1 MRIKNREKHGIF
13 TLASSL
19 KSVPL
24 VELPFLVIFSNSKWI
39 NYLEISVSAKNN
51 DTKICMHHLWIQ
63 NVENWILYYVL
74 LLLSLSLSLSLS
86 TAFYLFR
93 LVLNCEKEW
102 KKGRKIISLSFFF
115 PCPSFAC
122 VIASFLFFYS
132 KQNKKWGKLFSFVY
146 LYEEEVRK
154 SFVPKKVFIVC
165 FDFFLFRKSK
175 YSDKISISRNHIK
188 VEKNLWIFF
197 HCCICVR
204 QSLRK
209 EVYPRLGLHLKVG
222 ARSIKVLKAYL
233 RVESAIDR
241 KIKRN
246 EHETQSKFTIGATL
260 SHVSIASKVYML
272 KSKQKTF
279 QKRKEKTSNQNRT
292 SEEGKE

>member
-63 NVENWILYYVL
+63 NVENWILNYVL
-74 LLLSLSLSLSLS
+74 LLLSLSLSLS

-102 KKGRKIISLSFFF
+102 KKRTKDYLFVLLLSLSLLRM
-115 PCPSFAC
+115 CYRKLL
-122 VIASFLFFYS
+122 VFFYS

-154 SFVPKKVFIVC
+154 SFVPKKVVIVC

-260 SHVSIASKVYML
+260 SHVSIVSKVYML

>member
-1 MRIKNREKHGIF
+1 MTQKFACTIYEYKMWKIEFCIMFCCCCHCRCRCRCQLHFIYSAWFSTVKKNGKKDER
-13 TLASSL
+13 
-19 KSVPL
+19 
-24 VELPFLVIFSNSKWI
+24 
-39 NYLEISVSAKNN
+39 
-51 DTKICMHHLWIQ
+51 
-63 NVENWILYYVL
+63 
-74 LLLSLSLSLSLS
+74 LSL
-86 TAFYLFR
+86 
-93 LVLNCEKEW
+93 
-102 KKGRKIISLSFFF
+102 
-115 PCPSFAC
+115 CPSSFP
-122 VIASFLFFYS
+122 VPPSHVLSQASCFFYS

-154 SFVPKKVFIVC
+154 SFVPKKVVIVC

-222 ARSIKVLKAYL
+222 AKSIKVLKAYL

-260 SHVSIASKVYML
+260 SHVSIVSKVYML

-279 QKRKEKTSNQNRT
+279 QKRKEKTNNQNRT